1 MFKIIILTVIAGLKS
16 RRQLALENIA
26 LRHQLEV
33 RQRNARRPSLRPSD
47 RALWALLKGFLPD
60 WRPHLSIVQPDTV
73 IRNHMAEIVATDF
86 FTVPTAT
93 FRTLYVFLV
102 LSLDRRRI
110 VHYNL
115 TSSPTAEWTSL
126 QLIQAF
132 PFDTAPP
139 YLIRERDG
147 VYGQKVMD
155 ALDFL
160 DIEQIVTAPRSPW
173 QNGYCERVIGTIR
186 RECLDHLTVL
196 GEKHLQQVLK
206 EYLAYYHRSRTH
218 RGLVDRYMSDS
229 HLRQEIDNVEGRFPE
244 RTDVLPLKYLRSES
258 VATTTQACVNSGWI
272 KWEGQRY
279 REFTYSSFL
288 SSIFV
293 FPWQCAGPLS
303 VVPSCLC
310 LYFPC
315 HPYLFLL
322 A

>member
-1 MFKIIILTVIAGLKS
+1 MLKFIFLALKTVLRS

-33 RQRNARRPSLRPSD
+33 LQRNTKRPRLRPSD
-47 RALWALLKGFLPD
+47 QALWSLLSRFLPD
-60 WRPHLSIVQPDTV
+60 WR
-73 IRNHMAEIVATDF
+73 
-86 FTVPTAT
+86 
-93 FRTLYVFLV
+93 
-102 LSLDRRRI
+102 RI
-110 VHYNL
+110 IHFNVTPN
-115 TSSPTAEWTSL
+115 SSADWTSL

-206 EYLAYYHRSRTH
+206 EYLAYYHRSRSH